1 MNLYTSSLL
10 MNKLQSLP
18 EPHRLL
24 EAFKEYGRLLKTIFI
39 LQYLNSK
46 DYRRRINR
54 QLNKGESV
62 HTLRRYF
69 IIAQQGELRQRD
81 QEGLEN
87 QANCLTLVTNAVV
100 VWNTIYMSAV
110 LDYLQQ
116 QGYEVTEEDKAR
128 LSPARCGHIN
138 PYGRFSFDIPKVQSL
153 QGLRPLRTIEK
164 AKSKSL

>member
-1 MNLYTSSLL
+1 M
-10 MNKLQSLP
+10 
-18 EPHRLL
+18 
-24 EAFKEYGRLLKTIFI
+24 KTIFI

-69 IIAQQGELRQRD
+69 VIAQQGELRKRH

-87 QANCLTLVTNAVV
+87 QASCLTLVTNAVV
-100 VWNTIYMSAV
+100 VWNTIYLNAA
-110 LDYLQQ
+110 LEYIKQ
-116 QGYEVTEEDKAR
+116 QGYVITEEDKAH

-138 PYGRFSFDIPKVQSL
+138 PYGKFSFDIPKVQSL
-153 QGLRPLRTIEK
+153 KGLRPLNTIKK
-164 AKSKSL
+164 ANSQNF